1 MDDRKE
7 RVTNMTIEQKI
18 AIDIYTYMYRVFF
31 GDSKEEIDYRVRFG
45 SHGAATKVLNYIMKR
60 YIKEEK

>member
-1 MDDRKE
+1 
-7 RVTNMTIEQKI
+7 MTIEQEI

-45 SHGAATKVLNYIMKR
+45 SNGAAEKVLR
-60 YIKEEK
+60 YIFERYIEEEE

>member
-1 MDDRKE
+1 
-7 RVTNMTIEQKI
+7 MTIEQKI

-45 SHGAATKVLNYIMKR
+45 SHGAAKKVLNYILER
-60 YIKEEK
+60 YIEKEE